1 MLIRDARSEDA
12 VPASEVLRRSIVQLC
27 ENDHRGDPAI
37 LMRWLAN
44 KTPEHF
50 RGWLRSSHVLVAEE
64 DGRILG
70 VAALTDT
77 GHVTLNYVDPTAR
90 FRGVS
95 RALLAAAEQRAKER
109 GCRSCTLETTK
120 TAERF
125 YRAAGYVDQAND
137 TGKRLLA
144 KPIA

>member
-50 RGWLRSSHVLVAEE
+50 RGWPRSSHVLVAE
-64 DGRILG
+64 
-70 VAALTDT
+70 
-77 GHVTLNYVDPTAR
+77 
-90 FRGVS
+90 
-95 RALLAAAEQRAKER
+95 
-109 GCRSCTLETTK
+109 
-120 TAERF
+120 
-125 YRAAGYVDQAND
+125 
-137 TGKRLLA
+137 
-144 KPIA
+144 